1 MTQDVQSPSL
11 FRRALRRTGILLL
24 TTATIGGAGYAVLL
38 GSQTISARASA
49 VEIAEVAE
57 PLPVTVR
64 ALERED
70 GYTVT
75 RRFTGQVEAAQ
86 TTDLSFEFGGRMAE
100 ITVDEG
106 DIVEEGDVIARLDT
120 ALLETERRRLE
131 AARDALVAQREFARL
146 STERRAELS
155 ERGFA
160 STEAFDQAR
169 FSEAEL
175 TARIA
180 ETDAGIAEVDVR
192 LEKSVLEAPFS
203 GRVGARGVDLGTTV
217 SAGAPVISLL
227 EEATPRVRIGLPV
240 WLEPQDTALIEIA
253 GRTYEGELH
262 SVRPDIDPVTRTRT
276 ALFDLARGSTAAFGE
291 TATLIITREVE
302 EAGTWVPVRAL
313 REGAQG
319 LWTVLVVDDED
330 RVRSA
335 AVELIH
341 TEAERAYVRGTFED
355 GTRLISAGPH
365 RVTPGQLVR
374 PIAEGA

>member
-11 FRRALRRTGILLL
+11 LRRALRRTGILLL

-49 VEIAEVAE
+49 VEIAEVAK

-64 ALERED
+64 PLERED

-106 DIVEEGDVIARLDT
+106 DVVEAGDVIARLDT
-120 ALLETERRRLE
+120 ALLETERQRLE

-155 ERGFA
+155 ERGFT
-160 STEAFDQAR
+160 STEAFDEAR

-217 SAGAPVISLL
+217 SAGAAIVSLL
-227 EEATPRVRIGLPV
+227 EEAAPRVRIGLPV
-240 WLEPQDTALIEIA
+240 WLEPEDTALIEIA
-253 GRTYEGELH
+253 GRAFEAELH
-262 SVRPDIDPVTRTRT
+262 SVRPDIDRVTRTRT
-276 ALFDLARGSTAAFGE
+276 ALFDLAPGATAAFGE
-291 TATLIITREVE
+291 TATLVVMREVGE
-302 EAGTWVPVRAL
+302 SGTWVPVRAL

-365 RVTPGQLVR
+365 RVTPGQLVQ
-374 PIAEGA
+374 PIAGGA